1 MWKIQIFIFVEAILL
16 TLAAITILS
25 IDFYRFVVLM
35 VLFLL
40 LLYYYFG
47 KQKANFLL
55 IALSVLLFF
64 IVMLNPFVIA
74 AILFAVVYGLLIAYP
89 YMYKENEAVVF
100 DVEEDTK
107 IRQEKTR
114 WIGDLQ
120 HFSKQ
125 SRGYRDLNVIRV
137 FGNDTLH
144 LEEVA
149 ICNWDNVVIIRKGFG
164 NTKIILPI
172 DLELHLQINTLYG
185 DLKFLE
191 LPVRKMRNETID
203 IETAH
208 YRRSHRSVKIVL
220 VGIVGDVEVIRA

>member
-55 IALSVLLFF
+55 IALSVLFFF

-107 IRQEKTR
+107 IRQEKLDGLV
-114 WIGDLQ
+114 IYNIFQ
-120 HFSKQ
+120 KQ

-149 ICNWDNVVIIRKGFG
+149 IYWVKRARKRQTTTNG
-164 NTKIILPI
+164 
-172 DLELHLQINTLYG
+172 
-185 DLKFLE
+185 
-191 LPVRKMRNETID
+191 
-203 IETAH
+203 IES
-208 YRRSHRSVKIVL
+208 R
-220 VGIVGDVEVIRA
+220 

>member
-1 MWKIQIFIFVEAILL
+1 MWKIQIFIFVEAVLL

-25 IDFYRFVVLM
+25 IDFSRFVVLM

-120 HFSKQ
+120 HFSSKVE
-125 SRGYRDLNVIRV
+125 G
-137 FGNDTLH
+137 
-144 LEEVA
+144 
-149 ICNWDNVVIIRKGFG
+149 
-164 NTKIILPI
+164 
-172 DLELHLQINTLYG
+172 
-185 DLKFLE
+185 
-191 LPVRKMRNETID
+191 
-203 IETAH
+203 IE
-208 YRRSHRSVKIVL
+208 I
-220 VGIVGDVEVIRA
+220 

>member
-1 MWKIQIFIFVEAILL
+1 MWKIQIFIFVEAVLL

-25 IDFYRFVVLM
+25 IDFSRFVVLM

-185 DLKFLE
+185 DLKFLD

-208 YRRSHRSVKIVL
+208 YRRSYRSVKIVL

>member
-1 MWKIQIFIFVEAILL
+1 MWKIQIFIFVEAVLL

-25 IDFYRFVVLM
+25 IDFSRFVVLM

-185 DLKFLE
+185 DLKFLD

-203 IETAH
+203 IETAQ
-208 YRRSHRSVKIVL
+208 YRRSHRSIKIVV

>member
-25 IDFYRFVVLM
+25 VDFSRFIVLM

-55 IALSVLLFF
+55 ISLSVLLFF

-74 AILFAVVYGLLIAYP
+74 AILFAVIYGLLIAYP
-89 YMYKENEAVVF
+89 YMYKENEAVVL
-100 DVEEDTK
+100 DVDEDIE

-114 WIGDLQ
+114 WIGDLH

-125 SRGYRDLNVIRV
+125 SRGYRDLSMLRV

-149 ICNWDNVVIIRKGFG
+149 ICDWDNVIIIRKGFG

-185 DLKFLE
+185 DLKFLD
-191 LPVRKMRNETID
+191 LPVRKMRNETLD
-203 IETAH
+203 IETVN
-208 YRRSHRSVKIVL
+208 YRRSHRSIKIVI
-220 VGIVGDVEVIRA
+220 VGIVGDVEVVRP

>member
-16 TLAAITILS
+16 TLAALTILS
-25 IDFYRFVVLM
+25 VDFSRFIVLM

-47 KQKANFLL
+47 KHKANFLL

-74 AILFAVVYGLLIAYP
+74 AILFAVIYGLLIAYP
-89 YMYKENEAVVF
+89 YMYKE
-100 DVEEDTK
+100 DTK
-107 IRQEKTR
+107 ICQEKTR
-114 WIGDLQ
+114 WIGELQ

-125 SRGYRDLNVIRV
+125 SRGYRDLNVLRV

-149 ICNWDNVVIIRKGFG
+149 MCDWDNIIIIRKGFG

-185 DLKFLE
+185 DLTFLD
-191 LPVRKMRNETID
+191 LPIRKMRNETLD

-208 YRRSHRSVKIVL
+208 YRRSHRSIKIVL
-220 VGIVGDVEVIRA
+220 AGIVGDVEVVRG

>member
-16 TLAAITILS
+16 TLAALTILS
-25 IDFYRFVVLM
+25 VDFSRFIVLM

-47 KQKANFLL
+47 KHKANFLL

-74 AILFAVVYGLLIAYP
+74 AILFAVIYGLLIAYP
-89 YMYKENEAVVF
+89 YMYKENEAIVF
-100 DVEEDTK
+100 DIEEDTK
-107 IRQEKTR
+107 ICQEKTR
-114 WIGDLQ
+114 WIGELQ

-125 SRGYRDLNVIRV
+125 SRGYRDLNVLRV

-149 ICNWDNVVIIRKGFG
+149 MC
-164 NTKIILPI
+164 

-185 DLKFLE
+185 DLTFLD
-191 LPVRKMRNETID
+191 LPIRKMRNETLD

-208 YRRSHRSVKIVL
+208 YRRSHRSIKIVL
-220 VGIVGDVEVIRA
+220 AGIVGDVEVVRG

>member
-1 MWKIQIFIFVEAILL
+1 MWKIQIFIFVEAVLL

-25 IDFYRFVVLM
+25 IDFSRFVVLM

-40 LLYYYFG
+40 FLYYYFG

-185 DLKFLE
+185 DLKFLD

-208 YRRSHRSVKIVL
+208 YRRSQRSIKIVL

>member
-1 MWKIQIFIFVEAILL
+1 MLKRIRKFV
-16 TLAAITILS
+16 
-25 IDFYRFVVLM
+25 R
-35 VLFLL
+35 
-40 LLYYYFG
+40 
-47 KQKANFLL
+47 K
-55 IALSVLLFF
+55 
-64 IVMLNPFVIA
+64 
-74 AILFAVVYGLLIAYP
+74 
-89 YMYKENEAVVF
+89 
-100 DVEEDTK
+100 
-107 IRQEKTR
+107 KTR

-185 DLKFLE
+185 DLKFLD

-208 YRRSHRSVKIVL
+208 YRRSHRSIKIVL

>member
-25 IDFYRFVVLM
+25 IDFSRFVVLM

-40 LLYYYFG
+40 FCITIL
-47 KQKANFLL
+47 ANKSEFS
-55 IALSVLLFF
+55 INRAKCALVF

-185 DLKFLE
+185 DLKFLD

-208 YRRSHRSVKIVL
+208 YRRSHRSIKIVL

>member
-16 TLAAITILS
+16 TLAALTILS
-25 IDFYRFVVLM
+25 VDFSRFIVLM

-47 KQKANFLL
+47 KHKANFLL

-74 AILFAVVYGLLIAYP
+74 AILFAVIYGLLIAYP
-89 YMYKENEAVVF
+89 YMYKENEAIVF
-100 DVEEDTK
+100 DIEGDTK
-107 IRQEKTR
+107 ICQEKTR
-114 WIGDLQ
+114 WIGELQ

-125 SRGYRDLNVIRV
+125 SRGYRDLNVLRV

-149 ICNWDNVVIIRKGFG
+149 MCDWDNIIIIRKGFG

-185 DLKFLE
+185 DLTFLD
-191 LPVRKMRNETID
+191 LPIRKMRNETLD
-203 IETAH
+203 IETAQ
-208 YRRSHRSVKIVL
+208 YRRSHRSIKIVL
-220 VGIVGDVEVIRA
+220 AGIVGDVEVVRG

>member
-1 MWKIQIFIFVEAILL
+1 MWKIQIFIFVEAVLL

-25 IDFYRFVVLM
+25 IDFSRFVVLM

-89 YMYKENEAVVF
+89 YMYKE
-100 DVEEDTK
+100 

-125 SRGYRDLNVIRV
+125 SRGYRDLNVIRI

>member
-1 MWKIQIFIFVEAILL
+1 MWKIQIFIFVEAVLL

-25 IDFYRFVVLM
+25 IDFSRFVVLM

-114 WIGDLQ
+114 WIGD
-120 HFSKQ
+120 
-125 SRGYRDLNVIRV
+125 
-137 FGNDTLH
+137 DTLH

-185 DLKFLE
+185 DLKFLD

-208 YRRSHRSVKIVL
+208 YRRSHRSIKIVL